1 MEALAFDHITRGA
14 LRLFRVRRN
23 VEISDNLLRRASRE
37 LGQWVANRD
46 AALREELSE
55 IDDDFASRGV
65 YLSGPRLVKRAKA
78 KAQSVRDFQSES
90 LRLEGLAD
98 DLRASETVLE
108 RSYRTLRKKSTPS
121 PLVRSEAAE
130 MVARWHD
137 PERDPHS
144 DFVVDIHEHLGLSE
158 T

>member
-23 VEISDNLLRRASRE
+23 VEIADNLLRRASRE

-55 IDDDFASRGV
+55 IDDDFESRGL

-78 KAQSVRDFQSES
+78 KAQAVRDFQRES
-90 LRLEGLAD
+90 LRLEGLAE
-98 DLRASETVLE
+98 DLRANETVLE
-108 RSYRTLRKKSTPS
+108 RSYRTLRKKSPPS

-130 MVARWHD
+130 NRGQVAPSRT
-137 PERDPHS
+137 RS
-144 DFVVDIHEHLGLSE
+144 K
-158 T
+158 